1 MPEPDTKTSKQRVRQ
16 PRRFSFEMVISVMN
30 SIGTAWVFVLLV
42 IINLDIG
49 GRAIFNH
56 PIRGVP
62 EVVAMS
68 IVACVFLQ
76 IAHTLRV
83 GRLTRSDLLL
93 NWLAVKYPGLKV
105 FLEGLYYSIG
115 AALMAVLLKAS
126 WPLFTKA
133 WRIDEYVGA
142 EGDFMAPIWPVKLII
157 LIGCL
162 AGAIQFLLMAFD
174 SFKQLWS
181 SRAPDPDWWD
191 PKEKY

>member
-1 MPEPDTKTSKQRVRQ
+1 LPELNTKESEQRNSRR
-16 PRRFSFEMVISVMN
+16 RRFSFEMVISVMN

-49 GRAIFNH
+49 GRAVFNH

-62 EVVAMS
+62 EIVSMS

-76 IAHTLRV
+76 IAHTLKV
-83 GRLTRSDLLL
+83 GRLTRSDLLM
-93 NWLAVKYPGLKV
+93 NWLKDKCPGLKN

-115 AALMAVLLKAS
+115 AALMAILFKAS
-126 WPLFTKA
+126 VPLFTKA
-133 WRIDEYVGA
+133 WQIDEYVGA

-174 SFKQLWS
+174 SFKQLRFS
-181 SRAPDPDWWD
+181 QAPNPGK
-191 PKEKY
+191 PEP